1 MKNFAFRVTSSYD
14 VTVEHLTPLYELC
27 EKVAIYQHDADDEIE
42 RTHIHGLLIGCSK
55 GEDTIRNRFFKGKYQ
70 SADYELKTKYV
81 VKEGIMQVK
90 RTYDVDEKYI
100 IYMSKGVLDP
110 MFLKVFT
117 KEETDAY
124 KAQWKNHR
132 EKKEDISEK
141 KKKKPLN
148 MMEACRLIVADEL
161 NYKIDETR
169 ARLPWRYSQQE
180 VVEAIIDWS
189 NKNDRPVVAYKCR
202 DYYDCILQ
210 QYDPKQYVGIVMNLI
225 YKRDR
230 VSG

>member
-132 EKKEDISEK
+132 EKKEDPSER
-141 KKKKPLN
+141 KKKKPIN
-148 MMEACRLIVADEL
+148 MFEACRQIVEDEL
-161 NYKIDETR
+161 KYKIDETQV
-169 ARLPWRYSQQE
+169 RLPWRYSQQE

-189 NKNDRPVVAYKCR
+189 NKNGKPVVAYKCR

-225 YKRDR
+225 FKRDR

>member
-1 MKNFAFRVTSSYD
+1 MKNFAFRVSSSYD
-14 VTVEHLTPLYELC
+14 ETKEHLATLFELC
-27 EKVAIYQHDADDEIE
+27 EKVAIYQHDADEEIS
-42 RTHIHGLLIGCSK
+42 RTHIHGLLIGCTK

-70 SADYELKTKYV
+70 SADYELKTRYE
-81 VKEGIMQVK
+81 VKEGLMQVK
-90 RTYDVDEKYI
+90 RKYDVDDKYI

-117 KEETDAY
+117 KEETDAF
-124 KAQWKNHR
+124 KAQWKNHK
-132 EKKEDISEK
+132 EKKEDRSEV

-148 MMEACRLIVADEL
+148 MMEACRLIVEDEL
-161 NYKIDETR
+161 NYKVDE
-169 ARLPWRYSQQE
+169 AHVRLPWRYSQRE

-210 QYDPKQYVGIVMNLI
+210 QYDPQQYVGIVMNLI

-230 VSG
+230 VGN

>member
-1 MKNFAFRVTSSYD
+1 MRNFAFRVSSSYD
-14 VTVEHLTPLYELC
+14 ETKEHLAAMYDLC
-27 EKVAIYQHDADDEIE
+27 EKVAVYQHDADEEIK

-55 GEDTIRNRFFKGKYQ
+55 SEDTLRNRFFKGKYEP
-70 SADYELKTKYV
+70 ADHELKTKYD
-81 VKEGIMQVK
+81 VKEGIEQVK
-90 RTYDVDEKYI
+90 RKYDVDEKYI

-124 KAQWKNHR
+124 KAQWKNHK
-132 EKKEDISEK
+132 EKKEDTVEK

-148 MMEACRLIVADEL
+148 MMEACRLIVRDEL
-161 NYKIDETR
+161 KYLSETQV
-169 ARLPWRYSQQE
+169 RLPWRYSQQE

-230 VSG
+230 AC